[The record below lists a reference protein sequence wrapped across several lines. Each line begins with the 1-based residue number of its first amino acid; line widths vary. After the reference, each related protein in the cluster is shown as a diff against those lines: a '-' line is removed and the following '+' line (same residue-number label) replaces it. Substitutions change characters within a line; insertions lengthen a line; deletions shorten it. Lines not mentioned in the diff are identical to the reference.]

1 MNFMN
6 LSVVQSQL
14 GRECF
19 LFFTRFLRKALVE
32 IKGGEPGKE
41 SRLPYLGG
49 EDRDRDV
56 GDKPSCGLTLSGIQ
70 LQAF

>member
-32 IKGGEPGKE
+32 IKGWGTWK
-41 SRLPYLGG
+41 
-49 EDRDRDV
+49 
-56 GDKPSCGLTLSGIQ
+56 GIQ
-70 LQAF
+70 AALFGG